1 MTRGLGKGRVKVV
14 WEREKEKKEKKIWK
28 RKEKRSDLEKN
39 PIEKQR
45 ILKHP
50 QNLTSSTNTVIREF
64 LYRKVM
70 FFD

>member
-1 MTRGLGKGRVKVV
+1 M
-14 WEREKEKKEKKIWK
+14 EKE

-50 QNLTSSTNTVIREF
+50 QNLTSPTNTVIREF
-64 LYRKVM
+64 LYRKVT
-70 FFD
+70 FLIRLVGEVEGNI